1 MSRKLIAVLLSSTLS
16 FGSIS
21 TSAWSAGPTHSNE
34 MSRVQTA
41 LLESKKNI
49 PPLSPAGAAGI
60 REAQGAGNQGWILG
74 GFIAVYLL
82 LVLLDGAGDDDD
94 DDDAPSGTQ

>member
-21 TSAWSAGPTHSNE
+21 TSAWSAGPTHSND
-34 MSRVQTA
+34 MSGAQAA
-41 LLESKKNI
+41 LLESKNI

-94 DDDAPSGTQ
+94 DDAPSGTQ

>member
-1 MSRKLIAVLLSSTLS
+1 MSRKLIAVLLSSSLA

-21 TSAWSAGPTHSNE
+21 TSAWSAGSTQSIEAPGA
-34 MSRVQTA
+34 QTA
-41 LLESKKNI
+41 LVASKNS

-60 REAQGAGNQGWILG
+60 REAQGTGNQGWILA
-74 GFIAVYLL
+74 GFVGVYLL

-94 DDDAPSGTQ
+94 DISPGTGT